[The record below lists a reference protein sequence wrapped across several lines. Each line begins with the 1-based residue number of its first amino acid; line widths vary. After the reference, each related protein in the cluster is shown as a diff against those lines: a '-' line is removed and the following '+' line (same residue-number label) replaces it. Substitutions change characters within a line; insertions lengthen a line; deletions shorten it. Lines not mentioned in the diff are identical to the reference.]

1 MDTVGIRELKEHTS
15 AILRRVRQQRET
27 IKVTYRG
34 EVVATLTP
42 VEPEHARESQLTDV
56 WAEVDALALE
66 IGAHWP
72 TGIHA
77 RDALDDVRLGE

>member
-15 AILRRVRQQRET
+15 TILRRVRQQRET
-27 IKVTYRG
+27 IRVTYRG

-42 VEPEHARESQLTDV
+42 VEPEQTRESQLTDV

-66 IGAHWP
+66 IEARWP
-72 TGIHA
+72 TGIKA
-77 RDALDDVRLGE
+77 RAALDDVRREG